1 MKQQKDTN
9 AFQTLSVLINKWRE
23 GTLYEVFDD
32 WKWILSYSKKYK
44 GAILY
49 YTILGIVSSSL
60 TIVSSVVSGFL
71 INIIVGKK
79 VEYFFHMLVIMVI
92 SSLLSLLINSFLSR
106 ISTKLSIKINN
117 DIQADIFDKIID
129 ADWLAINKYPHGDV
143 LNRFNGDVTTVSS
156 NAIQWIPTIIITI
169 FNFISSFFVIFYFNK
184 VMAAMAFL
192 SAPFMLA
199 ASKIVLKK
207 QREYNKKV
215 REEK

>member
-23 GTLYEVFDD
+23 GTL
-32 WKWILSYSKKYK
+32 YSKKYK

-79 VEYFFHMLVIMVI
+79 VEYFFQMLVIMVI

-129 ADWLAINKYPHGDV
+129 AGRYI
-143 LNRFNGDVTTVSS
+143 R
-156 NAIQWIPTIIITI
+156 
-169 FNFISSFFVIFYFNK
+169 
-184 VMAAMAFL
+184 
-192 SAPFMLA
+192 
-199 ASKIVLKK
+199 
-207 QREYNKKV
+207 
-215 REEK
+215 